1 MLLITDLDSKLKLKF
16 QNRIWVDRN
25 LEHQFKNKYSNVLS
39 QLLRRDFFK
48 RNYIIFVPLFLNCI
62 MYLISKLRSF
72 ERCNFV
78 NFFFEI
84 FQPLTLFPLSFTS
97 TSSILTTSNCSRLRG
112 CSGSLMFLIKSKISR
127 ASTGSGME
135 SSQSESVTQ
144 GEKHLN
150 LHASKR
156 EPQNTYGPVT

>member
-1 MLLITDLDSKLKLKF
+1 MDQICAIPMFCPSCLEGIFSKEW
-16 QNRIWVDRN
+16 N
-25 LEHQFKNKYSNVLS
+25 H
-39 QLLRRDFFK
+39 
-48 RNYIIFVPLFLNCI
+48 IIFVPLFLNCI
-62 MYLISKLRSF
+62 MYSISKLRSF

-84 FQPLTLFPLSFTS
+84 FQPLTRFPLSFTS

-135 SSQSESVTQ
+135 SSQSESVT
-144 GEKHLN
+144 ERWKKHLN
-150 LHASKR
+150 FHVSKR
-156 EPQNTYGPVT
+156 KTPKYLWSRLHIVKKPSYLSHTYY